1 MRFAVLLALFSFC
14 SIVVEAQNL
23 TLVDSLRG
31 RLKGAPPEQRFQL
44 WNAIGFE
51 YRYSYPDSTIYYCE
65 QAYELGTELALEKEL
80 SKPLS
85 FIGLAFAN
93 KGDYQQSLQYHHR
106 SIELAQAQEDSVQL
120 AFGYNNLGRMFFD
133 QGDLVRA
140 YDNLIRAKDIF
151 ETTGDRS
158 GLAYVNRSLA
168 NIFSSQGEYAKAL
181 EMSKAAY
188 ELRKDLGEPRLVISS
203 LMELGLIQ
211 QQAGETEAALQSF
224 LKADSAAVHLN
235 DPTTKAE
242 LAIGLAEIY
251 LAQQRFDDAYA
262 EISNLGITLNALTNQ
277 KLFLRARFVE
287 AHYHFQKKNNER
299 AISLLREVLTSA
311 ESTGNVSFQR
321 DASLLLSEVYMR
333 LKNEAMAN
341 EYKNR
346 HRIFSEMLQN
356 SDLSRQIERLQF
368 QLQIEKKER
377 ENELL
382 KANEAKNSLMLRQQR
397 FQNLLLIL
405 VIVFVVV
412 VALILWMTSRRRRLI
427 NHKLALQNS
436 QILKQREEIS
446 RQNEVLSHNNHIL
459 SDLNQEKNTL
469 MNIVAHDLKSPLNR
483 IKGLSNLT
491 AMEGNLSPSQQEYLK
506 MIQDSTQ
513 AGIDMIIDLLDVNA
527 LEEIT
532 GNAEYSEV
540 DLRDLIDKR
549 TQALRLSAS
558 EKNIALRVSSEL
570 AGAIQTDPNYV
581 GRIVDNLVSNAI
593 KFSPKGA
600 TVYLRSYLQDGY
612 AVLSVKDEGPG
623 FQEADRPFVFQKF
636 KKLSARPTAGES
648 SNGLGLA
655 IVKTL
660 VDRLRGNIELKSE
673 PGKGS
678 EFIVLLPLN

>member
-1 MRFAVLLALFSFC
+1 MRSAFFLFLLTVLSFALK
-14 SIVVEAQNL
+14 AQNL
-23 TLVDSLRG
+23 SLVDSLRN
-31 RLKGAPPEQRFQL
+31 RLKGAPPERKFQL

-65 QAYELGTELALEKEL
+65 QAYELGAELGLEKEL

-93 KGDYQQSLQYHHR
+93 KGDYQQSLLYHHQ
-106 SIELAQAQEDSVQL
+106 SIELAQVQQDSVQL

-158 GLAYVNRSLA
+158 GQAYVNRSLA

-181 EMSKAAY
+181 EMSRAAY
-188 ELRKDLGEPRLVISS
+188 ALRKDLGEPRLVISS

-211 QQAGETEAALQSF
+211 QQAGETQAALESF
-224 LKADSAAVHLN
+224 LKADSAAVKLN

-242 LAIGLAEIY
+242 LAIGLAEIH
-251 LAQQRFDDAYA
+251 LAQQRFEEAYA
-262 EISNLGITLNALTNQ
+262 QVNNLGIALNALTNQ

-287 AHYHFQKKNNER
+287 ASYHFQKKNFER
-299 AISLLREVLTSA
+299 ATALLREVLKSA
-311 ESTGNVSFQR
+311 ESSGNVSFQR
-321 DASLLLSEVYMR
+321 DASLLLSEVYAQLR
-333 LKNEAMAN
+333 NEAMAN

-382 KANEAKNSLMLRQQR
+382 KANEAKNSLELRQQR

-446 RQNEVLSHNNHIL
+446 RQNEVLSHNNHVL
-459 SDLNQEKNTL
+459 SELNQEKNTL

-483 IKGLSNLT
+483 IKGLSNLMV
-491 AMEGNLSPSQQEYLK
+491 MEGNLSASQQEYLK

-532 GNAEYSEV
+532 GNAEYGEV
-540 DLRDLIDKR
+540 DLRDLIEKR
-549 TQALRLSAS
+549 IQALRLSAN
-558 EKNIALRVSSEL
+558 EKNIQLHVTADLP
-570 AGAIQTDPNYV
+570 GTIQTDANYV
-581 GRIVDNLVSNAI
+581 GRILDNLVSNAI

-600 TVYLRSYLQDGY
+600 TVYLKGYQQDGHV
-612 AVLSVKDEGPG
+612 VLSVKDEGPG
-623 FQEADRPFVFQKF
+623 FQETDRPFMFQKF

-678 EFIVLLPLN
+678 EFIVQLPLN